1 MKMANLFSMR
11 LSCLRITV
19 FLFAISSYPVAADTR
34 VAVLEFELN
43 DLTLSTRTPQELER
57 TASIK
62 PLLQSALE
70 KAGDYGMVRVNLD
83 VQTEYDSGFG
93 YLFNH
98 DDVAADLGKQF
109 GAEYVV
115 IGRVHKPSFLFA
127 YLMAHLVDVTTKT
140 RVGDYI
146 VEIKGAKEKITNKGI
161 ETLARQIHKTI
172 HP

>member
-1 MKMANLFSMR
+1 MVNL
-11 LSCLRITV
+11 LSTQPGCLCLAV
-19 FLFAISSYPVAADTR
+19 FLFAILSYPAGADTR

-43 DLTLSTRTPQELER
+43 DLTLTTHTPQELER

-70 KAGDYGMVRVNLD
+70 NAGDYEMVRVNMD

-98 DDVAADLGKQF
+98 HDVAAELGGEF

-115 IGRVHKPSFLFA
+115 VGRVHKPSFLFS
-127 YLMAHLVDVTTKT
+127 YLMAHLVDVRKKT
-140 RVGDYI
+140 LVGDYI
-146 VEIKGAKEKITNKGI
+146 IEVKGTQKEITTKGI
-161 ETLARQIHKTI
+161 ETLARQIDKTI
-172 HP
+172 NP